1 MQKALSIEMKH
12 GRELVIIGLVA
23 MQGCSYLKS
32 QGSGEPWRP
41 TIMENIQLRRV
52 INAYKTKKT
61 AQSSILR
68 LSSASDQSSRQ
79 CVHN

>member
-32 QGSGEPWRP
+32 QGSGEPWRDP
-41 TIMENIQLRRV
+41 QSW
-52 INAYKTKKT
+52 KT
-61 AQSSILR
+61 SN
-68 LSSASDQSSRQ
+68 SAE
-79 CVHN
+79 